1 MFARTLLTGL
11 RDDEDEDDEDKDDEA
26 EDDEDEDDEAEDDEA
41 NVEPVRR
48 LLELLAIE
56 LSDLSIECGI
66 GLFASGLGV
75 VCLLVA
81 VSGSRCSLGVI
92 VERLSE
98 EARKD
103 RLMQVGCKAGEQIG
117 QSMSWL

>member
-11 RDDEDEDDEDKDDEA
+11 RDDEDEQDEA
-26 EDDEDEDDEAEDDEA
+26 IELK
-41 NVEPVRR
+41 VEPVRR

-56 LSDLSIECGI
+56 LLDLSIESSI
-66 GLFASGLGV
+66 GSFASGLGV
-75 VCLLVA
+75 VCLVVA
-81 VSGSRCSLGVI
+81 VSGSCCSWGAI

-103 RLMQVGCKAGEQIG
+103 RLVQVGCKVGEQMG

>member
-11 RDDEDEDDEDKDDEA
+11 RDDEVEEDEA
-26 EDDEDEDDEAEDDEA
+26 MEF
-41 NVEPVRR
+41 NVESVRR

-56 LSDLSIECGI
+56 LSDLSIESSI

-81 VSGSRCSLGVI
+81 VSGSGCSWGVI
-92 VERLSE
+92 AERVSE

-103 RLMQVGCKAGEQIG
+103 WLMQVGCKVGEQMG
-117 QSMSWL
+117 QSMSSL

>member
-11 RDDEDEDDEDKDDEA
+11 RDDEDE
-26 EDDEDEDDEAEDDEA
+26 EDEVMEL
-41 NVEPVRR
+41 NVEPARR
-48 LLELLAIE
+48 LLELLATE
-56 LSDLSIECGI
+56 LSDLCIESSIV
-66 GLFASGLGV
+66 LFPSGLGV

-81 VSGSRCSLGVI
+81 VSGSWCSWGVI
-92 VERLSE
+92 VKRLSE

-103 RLMQVGCKAGEQIG
+103 RLRQVGCKVGEQMG

>member
-26 EDDEDEDDEAEDDEA
+26 EDDEP

>member
-11 RDDEDEDDEDKDDEA
+11 RDDEDE
-26 EDDEDEDDEAEDDEA
+26 EDEVVEL
-41 NVEPVRR
+41 NVEPARR

-56 LSDLSIECGI
+56 LSDLSIESRI
-66 GLFASGLGV
+66 GLFASGLGAD
-75 VCLLVA
+75 CLFVA
-81 VSGSRCSLGVI
+81 VSGSWCWWGVI

-103 RLMQVGCKAGEQIG
+103 RLMQVGCKVGEQMG
-117 QSMSWL
+117 QSMSSL

>member
-11 RDDEDEDDEDKDDEA
+11 RDDEDE
-26 EDDEDEDDEAEDDEA
+26 EDESMELS
-41 NVEPVRR
+41 VEPVRR

-56 LSDLSIECGI
+56 LSDLSIESSI

-81 VSGSRCSLGVI
+81 VSGSRCSWGVI

-103 RLMQVGCKAGEQIG
+103 RLVQVGCKFGEQMG

>member
-11 RDDEDEDDEDKDDEA
+11 RDDEDEEDEA
-26 EDDEDEDDEAEDDEA
+26 MEL
-41 NVEPVRR
+41 NVQSVRR
-48 LLELLAIE
+48 LLELLATE
-56 LSDLSIECGI
+56 LSDLSTESSVC
-66 GLFASGLGV
+66 LFASGLGV

-81 VSGSRCSLGVI
+81 VSGSWCSWGVI

-103 RLMQVGCKAGEQIG
+103 RLMQVGCKVGEQTG

>member
-1 MFARTLLTGL
+1 MRGSGEARRAEMFARTLLTGL
-11 RDDEDEDDEDKDDEA
+11 RDDEDE
-26 EDDEDEDDEAEDDEA
+26 EDEIVEL
-41 NVEPVRR
+41 NVEPARR
-48 LLELLAIE
+48 LLELLAVE
-56 LSDLSIECGI
+56 LSDLSIESSI

-81 VSGSRCSLGVI
+81 VSGSWCSWGVI

-103 RLMQVGCKAGEQIG
+103 WLMQVGCKAGEQMG

>member
-11 RDDEDEDDEDKDDEA
+11 RDDEDE
-26 EDDEDEDDEAEDDEA
+26 EDEVVEL
-41 NVEPVRR
+41 NVEPARR

-81 VSGSRCSLGVI
+81 VSGS
-92 VERLSE
+92 
-98 EARKD
+98 
-103 RLMQVGCKAGEQIG
+103 
-117 QSMSWL
+117 W

>member
-11 RDDEDEDDEDKDDEA
+11 RDDEDE
-26 EDDEDEDDEAEDDEA
+26 EDEVVEL
-41 NVEPVRR
+41 NVEPARR

-56 LSDLSIECGI
+56 LSDLSIESSI

-75 VCLLVA
+75 VCLLV
-81 VSGSRCSLGVI
+81 VVCGSRCSWGVI

-103 RLMQVGCKAGEQIG
+103 RLMQVGCKVREQMG

>member
-1 MFARTLLTGL
+1 MEL
-11 RDDEDEDDEDKDDEA
+11 
-26 EDDEDEDDEAEDDEA
+26 
-41 NVEPVRR
+41 NVEPARR
-48 LLELLAIE
+48 LLELRAIE
-56 LSDLSIECGI
+56 LLDLSIESSI

-75 VCLLVA
+75 VCFLVA

-103 RLMQVGCKAGEQIG
+103 RLMQVGCKVREQTG
-117 QSMSWL
+117 QSTSWL

>member
-11 RDDEDEDDEDKDDEA
+11 REDEDEEDEA
-26 EDDEDEDDEAEDDEA
+26 MEPK
-41 NVEPVRR
+41 VEPVRR
-48 LLELLAIE
+48 LLELLARE
-56 LSDLSIECGI
+56 LSDLCMECSI
-66 GLFASGLGV
+66 GLFASGLRV
-75 VCLLVA
+75 VGLFIA
-81 VSGSRCSLGVI
+81 GSGSWCSWGVI

-103 RLMQVGCKAGEQIG
+103 RLMQVGCKVGEQMG

>member
-11 RDDEDEDDEDKDDEA
+11 RDDEDDEDAVVELK
-26 EDDEDEDDEAEDDEA
+26 
-41 NVEPVRR
+41 VEPARR
-48 LLELLAIE
+48 LLELQAIE
-56 LSDLSIECGI
+56 LSDLAIESSI

-75 VCLLVA
+75 GCLLVA
-81 VSGSRCSLGVI
+81 VSGSWWVI

-103 RLMQVGCKAGEQIG
+103 RLMQVGCKVGEQMG
-117 QSMSWL
+117 QSMSSL